1 MGKIMILVL
10 IAIVLI
16 VIVGTIIFR
25 HEIADFLHRRK
36 MSDRQKEM
44 DYEIKRLERELE
56 NMPNN
61 LMFGLQREE
70 LLGEINRLKKEM
82 EMERNK

>member
-1 MGKIMILVL
+1 MGKIIILVL

-70 LLGEINRLKKEM
+70 LLSEINRLKKEM

>member
-1 MGKIMILVL
+1 MGKIIVL
-10 IAIVLI
+10 SLIVIVLI

-36 MSDRQKEM
+36 MNDRQKEM

-56 NMPNN
+56 KMPTN
-61 LMFGLQREE
+61 LMFGFQREE
-70 LLGEINRLKKEM
+70 LLSEIDKLKKEM
-82 EMERNK
+82 EMERDK

>member
-10 IAIVLI
+10 IVIVLI

-44 DYEIKRLERELE
+44 DYEIKKLERELE
-56 NMPNN
+56 NVPTN
-61 LMFGLQREE
+61 LMYGLQREE
-70 LLGEINRLKKEM
+70 LLSEIDRLKKEM